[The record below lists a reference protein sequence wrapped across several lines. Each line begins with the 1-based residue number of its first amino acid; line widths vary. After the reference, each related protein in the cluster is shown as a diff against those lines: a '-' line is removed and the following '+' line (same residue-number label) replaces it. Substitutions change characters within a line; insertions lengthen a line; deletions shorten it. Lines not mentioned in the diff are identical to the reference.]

1 MYTSCTNHLKYEAMT
16 VEEAITFLDN
26 LVYEQTEKHLTR
38 LQQSIIKGVVGGL
51 TYQEIQ
57 QNDPIARGYTVGY
70 LGRYVGYNLWKDL
83 TKVLKQAEIIETEE
97 RVVGANL
104 WDCMMRAVQKGT
116 QPAKSVDPIL
126 QKLLQMHY
134 RIREHLVST
143 EYSDTYLAEDEHLPD
158 RPLCLVKRLK
168 SQSERTSYLFDRETE
183 VLYRLGKHDRIPELL
198 ARFEEDGYFYLVYQ
212 FIEGQPL
219 YQELIEGQPW
229 EEHQVIAL
237 LKDILEVLV
246 FVHKKNVIHRDV
258 HPQNLIRRTSDNKIV
273 LIDFGSVKEISNSQN
288 NIGQTK
294 SRGGTQQDYIPPE
307 QSMGTPK
314 FCSDIYAVGII
325 GIQALTG
332 MRPKQLRVDNL
343 GNLIW
348 QKNAIVTPE
357 FARVLDQ
364 MVLYAFPQRYPSA
377 TEALQALQNL
387 SVDPSATLRAG
398 I

>member
-1 MYTSCTNHLKYEAMT
+1 MCSCTSKLSHETMT
-16 VEEAITFLDN
+16 VEEAIICLDD
-26 LVYEQTEKHLTR
+26 LVYEQTQKR
-38 LQQSIIKGVVGGL
+38 LKPLQKAIIQGVIEGL
-51 TYQEIQ
+51 TYKEIKE
-57 QNDPIARGYTVGY
+57 NYPIARNYTVGY
-70 LGRYVGYNLWKDL
+70 LGRYVGYNLWKDI
-83 TKVLKQAEIIETEE
+83 TKVLKQAEIIEPEE

-104 WDCMMRAVQKGT
+104 WDCMMRTLQQGT
-116 QPAKSVDPIL
+116 QPRKPADPIL
-126 QKLLQMHY
+126 EKLLRMRY

-143 EYSDTYLAEDEHLPD
+143 DYSDTYLAEDENLPD

-168 SQSERTSYLFDRETE
+168 SQSDRTSHLFDRETR
-183 VLYRLGKHDRIPELL
+183 VLYRLGQHDRIPELL

-212 FIEGQPL
+212 FVEGQPL

-229 EEHQVIAL
+229 EEPQVIAL

-246 FVHKKNVIHRDV
+246 FVHKQDVIHRDV
-258 HPQNLIRRTSDNKIV
+258 HPQNLIRRASDSKIV
-273 LIDFGSVKEISNSQN
+273 LIDFGAVKEINASQN
-288 NIGQTK
+288 SSGQTR

-307 QSMGTPK
+307 QAIGSPK

-348 QKNAIVTPE
+348 QKNATVTPE

-377 TEALQALQNL
+377 TEAMLALQQL
-387 SVDPSATLRAG
+387 TVDS
-398 I
+398 

>member
-1 MYTSCTNHLKYEAMT
+1 MRGSCTNHLKYETMT
-16 VEEAITFLDN
+16 VEEAIIFLDN
-26 LVYEQTEKHLTR
+26 LVYEQTEKHLSR
-38 LQQSIIKGVVGGL
+38 LQQSIIRGVVGGL

-70 LGRYVGYNLWKDL
+70 LGRYVGYNLWKYL
-83 TKVLKQAEIIETEE
+83 TKVLRQAGILGEEE

-104 WDCMMRAVQKGT
+104 WDCIMRSVQKGT
-116 QPAKSVDPIL
+116 QPANSVDPIL
-126 QKLLQMHY
+126 QKLLRMRY

-143 EYSDTYLAEDEHLPD
+143 EYSDTYLAEDENLPD

-168 SQSERTSYLFDRETE
+168 SQSEKTSHLFALETR
-183 VLYRLGKHDRIPELL
+183 VLYRLGQHDRIPELL
-198 ARFEEDGYFYLVYQ
+198 ARFEEDGYFYLVSQ

-229 EEHQVIAL
+229 EEAQVIAL

-246 FVHKKNVIHRDV
+246 FVHKQDVIHRDV

-273 LIDFGSVKEISNSQN
+273 LIDFGAVKEINTSQN
-288 NIGQTK
+288 SIGQTK
-294 SRGGTQQDYIPPE
+294 SHGGTQQDYIPPE
-307 QSMGTPK
+307 QAIGSPK
-314 FCSDIYAVGII
+314 LCSDIYAVGII

-348 QKNAIVTPE
+348 QKNATVTPE
-357 FARVLDQ
+357 LARVLDK

-377 TEALQALQNL
+377 IEALQALQNL
-387 SVDPSATLRAG
+387 GVS
-398 I
+398 

>member
-1 MYTSCTNHLKYEAMT
+1 MVSLSRISLKHEMMTPDEASN
-16 VEEAITFLDN
+16 FLDN
-26 LVYEQTEKHLTR
+26 LVSQQTGEHLSR
-38 LQQSIIKGVVGGL
+38 LEQSIIQGVL
-51 TYQEIQ
+51 QSWTYKEIKE
-57 QNDPIARGYTVGY
+57 NDPIAHYYTVGF
-70 LGRYVGYNLWKDL
+70 LGRYVGYNLWKKL
-83 TKVLKQAEIIETEE
+83 TKVLRQAGIISQEE
-97 RVVGANL
+97 KVVGANL
-104 WDCMMRAVQKGT
+104 WDCIMRSVQKGT

-126 QKLLQMHY
+126 QKLLRMRY

-143 EYSDTYLAEDEHLPD
+143 EYSNTYLAEDENLPD

-168 SQSERTSYLFDRETE
+168 TQSERTSQLFDRETR
-183 VLYRLGKHDRIPELL
+183 VVYRLGKHDRIPELL
-198 ARFEEDGYFYLVYQ
+198 ARFEEDGYFYLVSQ

-246 FVHKKNVIHRDV
+246 FVHKQDVIHRDV
-258 HPQNLIRRTSDNKIV
+258 HPQNLIRRTSDGKIV
-273 LIDFGSVKEISNSQN
+273 LIDFGAVKEINTSQN
-288 NIGQTK
+288 SIGQTK
-294 SRGGTQQDYIPPE
+294 SCGGTQQDYIPPE
-307 QSMGTPK
+307 QAIGSPK
-314 FCSDIYAVGII
+314 LCSDIYAVGLI

-348 QKNAIVTPE
+348 QKNATVTPE

-387 SVDPSATLRAG
+387 GVSSH
-398 I
+398 

>member
-1 MYTSCTNHLKYEAMT
+1 MT
-16 VEEAITFLDN
+16 VEEAIIFLDN
-26 LVYEQTEKHLTR
+26 LVYEQTQKRLTR
-38 LQQSIIKGVVGGL
+38 LQQAIIRGVVEGL
-51 TYQEIQ
+51 TYQEIKE
-57 QNDPIARGYTVGY
+57 NDPIASGYTVGY
-70 LGRYVGYNLWKDL
+70 LGRYVGYNLWKDI
-83 TKVLKQAEIIETEE
+83 TKVLRQAGIIEPEE

-104 WDCMMRAVQKGT
+104 WDCMIRTVQQGT
-116 QPAKSVDPIL
+116 QPAKPFDPIL
-126 QKLLQMHY
+126 EKLLRMRY
-134 RIREHLVST
+134 RIKEHLVST
-143 EYSDTYLAEDEHLPD
+143 EYSDTYLAEDENLPD

-168 SQSERTSYLFDRETE
+168 SQSERTSYLFNRETE

-198 ARFEEDGYFYLVYQ
+198 ARFEEGGYFYLVYQ

-219 YQELIEGQPW
+219 YQELIDGQPW
-229 EEHQVIAL
+229 EEPQVIAL

-288 NIGQTK
+288 NTGQTK
-294 SRGGTQQDYIPPE
+294 SHGGTQQDYIPPE

-348 QKNAIVTPE
+348 QKNATVTPE
-357 FARVLDQ
+357 LARILDQ

-377 TEALQALQNL
+377 TEALEALQNL
-387 SVDPSATLRAG
+387 SVVSS
-398 I
+398 

>member
-1 MYTSCTNHLKYEAMT
+1 MT
-16 VEEAITFLDN
+16 VEEAILVLDN
-26 LVYEQTEKHLTR
+26 LVYKQTEKRLSR
-38 LQQSIIKGVVGGL
+38 LQQSIILGVVEGL
-51 TYQEIQ
+51 TYKEIKE
-57 QNDPIARGYTVGY
+57 NDPIARGYSVGY

-83 TKVLKQAEIIETEE
+83 TKVLKQAEIIEPEE

-104 WDCMMRAVQKGT
+104 WDCMMRTLQKGAQSDNT
-116 QPAKSVDPIL
+116 FPPPL
-126 QKLLQMHY
+126 EKLLRMRY

-143 EYSDTYLAEDEHLPD
+143 EYSDTYLAEDENLPD

-168 SQSERTSYLFDRETE
+168 SQSEKTSQLFDRETR
-183 VLYRLGKHDRIPELL
+183 VLYRLGQHDRIPELL

-229 EEHQVIAL
+229 EEPQVIAL

-246 FVHKKNVIHRDV
+246 FVHKQNVIHRDV
-258 HPQNLIRRTSDNKIV
+258 HPQNLIRRTSDSKIV
-273 LIDFGSVKEISNSQN
+273 LIDFGAVKEINTSQN
-288 NIGQTK
+288 STDQTQ
-294 SRGGTQQDYIPPE
+294 SRGGGTQQEYIPPE
-307 QSMGTPK
+307 QAIGAPK

-348 QKNAIVTPE
+348 QKYATVTPE
-357 FARVLDQ
+357 FASILEQ

-377 TEALQALQNL
+377 TEAMIALQQL
-387 SVDPSATLRAG
+387 TVDS
-398 I
+398 

>member
-1 MYTSCTNHLKYEAMT
+1 MT
-16 VEEAITFLDN
+16 VEEAINFLDN
-26 LVYEQTEKHLTR
+26 LVYEQTQKRLTR
-38 LQQSIIKGVVGGL
+38 LQQSIARGVLGGL

-83 TKVLKQAEIIETEE
+83 TKVLKQAGIIEAEE

-104 WDCMMRAVQKGT
+104 WDCIIRGVQKGT
-116 QPAKSVDPIL
+116 QPAQSLDPIL
-126 QKLLQMHY
+126 GQLLRMRY
-134 RIREHLVST
+134 RIREHLAST
-143 EYSDTYLAEDEHLPD
+143 EYSDTYLAEDENLPD

-168 SQSERTSYLFDRETE
+168 SQSDRTSQLFDRETR
-183 VLYRLGKHDRIPELL
+183 VLYRLGQHDRIPELL

-212 FIEGQPL
+212 FIEGEPL
-219 YQELIEGQPW
+219 YQELIESQPW
-229 EEHQVIAL
+229 EEHRVIAL
-237 LKDILEVLV
+237 LKDILEVLA
-246 FVHKKNVIHRDV
+246 FVHKQNVIHRDI
-258 HPQNLIRRTSDNKIV
+258 HPQNLIRRASDGKIV
-273 LIDFGSVKEISNSQN
+273 LIDFGAVKEINISQN
-288 NIGQTK
+288 STGQTR

-307 QSMGTPK
+307 QAIGSPK

-332 MRPKQLRVDNL
+332 MRPKQLKVDNL

-348 QKNAIVTPE
+348 QKNATVTPE

-377 TEALQALQNL
+377 TEAMLALQNL
-387 SVDPSATLRAG
+387 VISY
-398 I
+398 

>member
-1 MYTSCTNHLKYEAMT
+1 MT
-16 VEEAITFLDN
+16 VEEAIIFLDN
-26 LVYEQTEKHLTR
+26 LVYEQTKKHLSR
-38 LQQSIIKGVVGGL
+38 LQQSIIRGVVGGL
-51 TYQEIQ
+51 TYQQIQ
-57 QNDPIARGYTVGY
+57 QDDPIARGYTVGY

-83 TKVLKQAEIIETEE
+83 TKLLKQAEIIGQEE

-104 WDCMMRAVQKGT
+104 WDCIMRAVEKGT
-116 QPAKSVDPIL
+116 QPVKSVNVFL
-126 QKLLQMHY
+126 QKLLRMRY

-143 EYSDTYLAEDEHLPD
+143 DYSDTYLAEDENLPD

-168 SQSERTSYLFDRETE
+168 SQSQRTSHLFDRETR
-183 VLYRLGKHDRIPELL
+183 VLYRLGQHDRIPELL

-229 EEHQVIAL
+229 EEPQVIAL

-246 FVHKKNVIHRDV
+246 FVHQQDVIHRDV
-258 HPQNLIRRTSDNKIV
+258 HPQNLIRRTSDHKIV
-273 LIDFGSVKEISNSQN
+273 LIDFGAVKEINTSQSGT
-288 NIGQTK
+288 GQTR

-307 QSMGTPK
+307 QAIGSPK

-332 MRPKQLRVDNL
+332 MRPKQLKVDNL

-348 QKNAIVTPE
+348 LQNATVTPE
-357 FARVLDQ
+357 LARVLDQ

-377 TEALQALQNL
+377 TEALEALQKL
-387 SVDPSATLRAG
+387 EVSSQ
-398 I
+398 

>member
-1 MYTSCTNHLKYEAMT
+1 MKPMT

-26 LVYEQTEKHLTR
+26 LVYQQTEKNLSR
-38 LQQSIIKGVVGGL
+38 LQQSIIKGVLTGL

-70 LGRYVGYNLWKDL
+70 LGRYVGYKLWKDL
-83 TKVLKQAEIIETEE
+83 TKVLKQAEIIRPEE

-104 WDCMMRAVQKGT
+104 WDCIMRSLEKGT
-116 QPAKSVDPIL
+116 KPVKSVDPIL
-126 QKLLQMHY
+126 QRLLRMRY

-143 EYSDTYLAEDEHLPD
+143 EYSDTYLAEDENLPD

-168 SQSERTSYLFDRETE
+168 SQSEKTSKLFDLETR
-183 VLYRLGKHDRIPELL
+183 VLYRLGQHDRIPELL

-229 EEHQVIAL
+229 KEHQVIAL

-246 FVHKKNVIHRDV
+246 FVHKENVIHRDL
-258 HPQNLIRRTSDNKIV
+258 HPQNLIKRSPDNKIV
-273 LIDFGSVKEISNSQN
+273 LIDFGAVKEINTSQN
-288 NIGQTK
+288 SNGQTK
-294 SRGGTQQDYIPPE
+294 SRGGGTHQEYIPPE
-307 QSMGTPK
+307 QAIGAPK

-332 MRPKQLRVDNL
+332 MRPKQLKVDNL

-348 QKNAIVTPE
+348 QKNATVTPE
-357 FARVLDQ
+357 LASILDQ
-364 MVLYAFPQRYPSA
+364 MVLYSFPQRYQSA
-377 TEALQALQNL
+377 TEALEAVQNL
-387 SVDPSATLRAG
+387 VCSH
-398 I
+398 

>member
-1 MYTSCTNHLKYEAMT
+1 MT
-16 VEEAITFLDN
+16 VEEAILVLDN
-26 LVYEQTEKHLTR
+26 LVCEQTEKR
-38 LQQSIIKGVVGGL
+38 LKPLQKAIIQGVVEGL
-51 TYQEIQ
+51 TYQEIKE
-57 QNDPIARGYTVGY
+57 NYPIARGYSVGY

-83 TKVLKQAEIIETEE
+83 TKVLKQAGIIEPEE

-104 WDCMMRAVQKGT
+104 WDCMMRTVQKDPKP
-116 QPAKSVDPIL
+116 PAKSVDPIL
-126 QKLLQMHY
+126 EKLLRMRY

-143 EYSDTYLAEDEHLPD
+143 EYSDTYLAEDENLPD

-168 SQSERTSYLFDRETE
+168 SQSEKTSKLFDIETR
-183 VLYRLGKHDRIPELL
+183 VLSRLGKHDRIPELL

-229 EEHQVIAL
+229 EEERVIGL

-246 FVHKKNVIHRDV
+246 FVHKQNVIHRDL
-258 HPQNLIRRTSDNKIV
+258 HPQNLIKRASDGKIV
-273 LIDFGSVKEISNSQN
+273 LIDFGAVKEINTSQN
-288 NIGQTK
+288 SNGQTK
-294 SRGGTQQDYIPPE
+294 SRGGTQQEYIPPE
-307 QSMGTPK
+307 QAIGAPK

-332 MRPKQLRVDNL
+332 MRPKQLKVDNL

-348 QKNAIVTPE
+348 QKNATVTPQ
-357 FARVLDQ
+357 FASILDQ

-377 TEALQALQNL
+377 TETWEALQQLT
-387 SVDPSATLRAG
+387 VDS
-398 I
+398 

>member
-1 MYTSCTNHLKYEAMT
+1 MVSLSTISLKHEMMTPDEASN
-16 VEEAITFLDN
+16 FLDN
-26 LVYEQTEKHLTR
+26 LVSQQTGEHLTR
-38 LQQSIIKGVVGGL
+38 LQQSIIRGVL
-51 TYQEIQ
+51 QSWTYKEIQ
-57 QNDPIARGYTVGY
+57 ENDPIARGYTVGY
-70 LGRYVGYNLWKDL
+70 LGRYVGYNLWKEL
-83 TKVLKQAEIIETEE
+83 TKVLRQAEILGQEE

-104 WDCMMRAVQKGT
+104 WDCIMRAVQQGT

-126 QKLLQMHY
+126 QKLLRMRY

-143 EYSDTYLAEDEHLPD
+143 EYSNTYLAEDENLPD

-168 SQSERTSYLFDRETE
+168 SQSERTRQLFDRETRL
-183 VLYRLGKHDRIPELL
+183 LYRLGQHDLIPELL
-198 ARFEEDGYFYLVYQ
+198 ARFEENGYFYLVYQ

-219 YQELIEGQPW
+219 YQELIQGQPW

-246 FVHKKNVIHRDV
+246 FVHKENVIHRDL
-258 HPQNLIRRTSDNKIV
+258 HPQNLIRRTSDGKIV
-273 LIDFGSVKEISNSQN
+273 LIDFGAVKEINTSQN
-288 NIGQTK
+288 SIGQTK
-294 SRGGTQQDYIPPE
+294 SCGGTQQDYIPPE
-307 QSMGTPK
+307 QAIGSPK
-314 FCSDIYAVGII
+314 LCSDIYAVGLI

-348 QKNAIVTPE
+348 QNKATVTPE
-357 FARVLDQ
+357 LASVLDK

-387 SVDPSATLRAG
+387 GVSSH
-398 I
+398 

>member
-1 MYTSCTNHLKYEAMT
+1 MT
-16 VEEAITFLDN
+16 VEEAIICLDD
-26 LVYEQTEKHLTR
+26 LVYEQTQKR
-38 LQQSIIKGVVGGL
+38 LKPLQKAIIQGVIEGL
-51 TYQEIQ
+51 TYKEIKE
-57 QNDPIARGYTVGY
+57 NYPIARNYTVGY
-70 LGRYVGYNLWKDL
+70 LGRYVGYNLWKDI
-83 TKVLKQAEIIETEE
+83 TKVLKQAEIIEPEE

-104 WDCMMRAVQKGT
+104 WDCMMRTLQQGT
-116 QPAKSVDPIL
+116 QPRKPADPIL
-126 QKLLQMHY
+126 EKLLRMRY

-143 EYSDTYLAEDEHLPD
+143 DYSDTYLAEDENLPD

-168 SQSERTSYLFDRETE
+168 SQSDRTSHLFDRETR
-183 VLYRLGKHDRIPELL
+183 VLYRLGQHDRIPELL

-212 FIEGQPL
+212 FVEGQPL

-229 EEHQVIAL
+229 EEPQVIAL

-246 FVHKKNVIHRDV
+246 FVHKQDVIHRDV
-258 HPQNLIRRTSDNKIV
+258 HPQNLIRRASDSKIV
-273 LIDFGSVKEISNSQN
+273 LIDFGAVKEINASQN
-288 NIGQTK
+288 SSGQTR

-307 QSMGTPK
+307 QAIGSPK

-348 QKNAIVTPE
+348 QKNATVTPE

-377 TEALQALQNL
+377 TEAMLALQQL
-387 SVDPSATLRAG
+387 TVDS
-398 I
+398 

>member
-1 MYTSCTNHLKYEAMT
+1 MT
-16 VEEAITFLDN
+16 VEEAILVLDN
-26 LVYEQTEKHLTR
+26 LVYKQTEKRLSR
-38 LQQSIIKGVVGGL
+38 LQQSIILGVVEGL
-51 TYQEIQ
+51 TYKEIKE
-57 QNDPIARGYTVGY
+57 NDPIARGYSVGY

-83 TKVLKQAEIIETEE
+83 TKVLKQAEIIEPEE

-104 WDCMMRAVQKGT
+104 WDCMMRTLQKGAQSDNT
-116 QPAKSVDPIL
+116 FPPPL
-126 QKLLQMHY
+126 EKLLRMRY

-143 EYSDTYLAEDEHLPD
+143 EYSDTYLAEDENLPD

-168 SQSERTSYLFDRETE
+168 SQSEKTSQLFDRETR
-183 VLYRLGKHDRIPELL
+183 VLYRLGQHDRIPELL

-229 EEHQVIAL
+229 EEPQVIAL

-246 FVHKKNVIHRDV
+246 FVHKQNVIHRDV
-258 HPQNLIRRTSDNKIV
+258 HPQNLIRRTSDSKIV
-273 LIDFGSVKEISNSQN
+273 LIDFGAVKEINTSQN
-288 NIGQTK
+288 STDQTQ
-294 SRGGTQQDYIPPE
+294 SRGGGTQQEYIPPE
-307 QSMGTPK
+307 QAIGAPK

-348 QKNAIVTPE
+348 QKYATVTPE
-357 FARVLDQ
+357 FASILEQ

-377 TEALQALQNL
+377 TEAMIALQQL
-387 SVDPSATLRAG
+387 TVDC
-398 I
+398 

>member
-1 MYTSCTNHLKYEAMT
+1 MT
-16 VEEAITFLDN
+16 VEEAINFLDN
-26 LVYEQTEKHLTR
+26 LVYEQTQKRLTR
-38 LQQSIIKGVVGGL
+38 LQQSIARGVLGGL

-70 LGRYVGYNLWKDL
+70 LARYVGYNLWKDL
-83 TKVLKQAEIIETEE
+83 TKVLKQAGIIEPEE

-104 WDCMMRAVQKGT
+104 WDCIIRGVQKDT
-116 QPAKSVDPIL
+116 QPAKSLDPIL
-126 QKLLQMHY
+126 GQLLRMRY
-134 RIREHLVST
+134 RIREHLAST
-143 EYSDTYLAEDEHLPD
+143 EYSDTYLAEDENLPD

-168 SQSERTSYLFDRETE
+168 SQSDRTSQLFDRETR

-212 FIEGQPL
+212 FVEGEPL

-229 EEHQVIAL
+229 EEHRVIAL
-237 LKDILEVLV
+237 LKDILEVLA
-246 FVHKKNVIHRDV
+246 FVHKQNVIHRDV
-258 HPQNLIRRTSDNKIV
+258 HPQNLIERASDGKIV
-273 LIDFGSVKEISNSQN
+273 LIDFGAVKEINSSQN
-288 NIGQTK
+288 STGQTR

-307 QSMGTPK
+307 QAIGSPK

-348 QKNAIVTPE
+348 QKNATVTPQ
-357 FARVLDQ
+357 FASILDQ

-377 TEALQALQNL
+377 TEAMVALQQL
-387 SVDPSATLRAG
+387 TVDS
-398 I
+398 

>member
-1 MYTSCTNHLKYEAMT
+1 MVSLSTISLKHEMMTPDEASN
-16 VEEAITFLDN
+16 FLDN
-26 LVYEQTEKHLTR
+26 LVSQQTGEHLSR
-38 LQQSIIKGVVGGL
+38 LEQSIIQGVL
-51 TYQEIQ
+51 QSWTYKEIKE
-57 QNDPIARGYTVGY
+57 NDPIAHYYTVGF
-70 LGRYVGYNLWKDL
+70 LGRYVGYNLWKKL
-83 TKVLKQAEIIETEE
+83 TKVLRQAGIISQEE
-97 RVVGANL
+97 KVVGANL
-104 WDCMMRAVQKGT
+104 WDCIMRSVQKRT
-116 QPAKSVDPIL
+116 QPANSVDPML
-126 QKLLQMHY
+126 QKLLRMRY

-143 EYSDTYLAEDEHLPD
+143 EYSNTYLAEDENLPD

-168 SQSERTSYLFDRETE
+168 SQSERTSQLFDRETR
-183 VLYRLGKHDRIPELL
+183 VLYRLGQHDRIPELL

-246 FVHKKNVIHRDV
+246 FVHKENVIHRDL
-258 HPQNLIRRTSDNKIV
+258 HPQNLIRRTSDGKIV
-273 LIDFGSVKEISNSQN
+273 LIDFGAVKEINTSHNST
-288 NIGQTK
+288 GQTR

-307 QSMGTPK
+307 QAIGSPK

-332 MRPKQLRVDNL
+332 MQPKQLRVDNL

-348 QKNAIVTPE
+348 QNNATVTPE
-357 FARVLDQ
+357 LASVLDK

-377 TEALQALQNL
+377 TEALQALQKL
-387 SVDPSATLRAG
+387 GVSSH
-398 I
+398 

>member
-1 MYTSCTNHLKYEAMT
+1 MT
-16 VEEAITFLDN
+16 VEEAIIFLDN
-26 LVYEQTEKHLTR
+26 LVYEQTEKRLTR
-38 LQQSIIKGVVGGL
+38 LQQAIIRGVVEGL
-51 TYQEIQ
+51 TYQEIKE
-57 QNDPIARGYTVGY
+57 NDPIARGYTVCY

-83 TKVLKQAEIIETEE
+83 TKVLKQAEIIGQEE

-104 WDCMMRAVQKGT
+104 WDCIMRTVQKGT
-116 QPAKSVDPIL
+116 PPAKSADPIL
-126 QKLLQMHY
+126 QKLLRMRY

-143 EYSDTYLAEDEHLPD
+143 EYSDTYLAEDENLPD

-168 SQSERTSYLFDRETE
+168 SQSEKTSKLFDIETR
-183 VLYRLGKHDRIPELL
+183 VLYRLGQNDRIPELL

-212 FIEGQPL
+212 FIEGQPI

-246 FVHKKNVIHRDV
+246 FVHKQNVIHRDL
-258 HPQNLIRRTSDNKIV
+258 HPQNLIRRASDGKIV
-273 LIDFGSVKEISNSQN
+273 LIDFGAVKEINTSENS
-288 NIGQTK
+288 IGQTK
-294 SRGGTQQDYIPPE
+294 SRGGGTQQEYIPPE
-307 QSMGTPK
+307 QAIGSPK

-348 QKNAIVTPE
+348 QKNATVTPE

-377 TEALQALQNL
+377 TEAMLALQQL
-387 SVDPSATLRAG
+387 GVSSH
-398 I
+398 

>member
-1 MYTSCTNHLKYEAMT
+1 MT
-16 VEEAITFLDN
+16 VEEAINFLDN
-26 LVYEQTEKHLTR
+26 LVYEQTQKRLTR
-38 LQQSIIKGVVGGL
+38 LQQSIARGVLGGL

-70 LGRYVGYNLWKDL
+70 LARYVGYNLWKDL
-83 TKVLKQAEIIETEE
+83 TKVLKQAGIIEPEE

-104 WDCMMRAVQKGT
+104 WDCIIRGVQKGT
-116 QPAKSVDPIL
+116 QPAKSLDPIL
-126 QKLLQMHY
+126 GQLLRMRY
-134 RIREHLVST
+134 RIREHLAST
-143 EYSDTYLAEDEHLPD
+143 EYSDTYLAEDENLPD
-158 RPLCLVKRLK
+158 RLLCLVKRLK
-168 SQSERTSYLFDRETE
+168 SQSDRTSQLFDRETR

-212 FIEGQPL
+212 FIEGEPL

-229 EEHQVIAL
+229 EEQRVIAL
-237 LKDILEVLV
+237 LKDILEVLA
-246 FVHKKNVIHRDV
+246 FVHKQNVIHRDV
-258 HPQNLIRRTSDNKIV
+258 HPQNLIERASDGKIV
-273 LIDFGSVKEISNSQN
+273 LIDFGAVKEINTSENST
-288 NIGQTK
+288 GQTR

-307 QSMGTPK
+307 QAIGSPK

-348 QKNAIVTPE
+348 QKYATVTPE
-357 FARVLDQ
+357 FASILEQ

-377 TEALQALQNL
+377 TEAMLALQQL
-387 SVDPSATLRAG
+387 TVDS
-398 I
+398 

>member
-1 MYTSCTNHLKYEAMT
+1 MT
-16 VEEAITFLDN
+16 VEEAIIFLDN
-26 LVYEQTEKHLTR
+26 LVYEQTEKHLSR
-38 LQQSIIKGVVGGL
+38 LQQSIIRGVVGGL

-83 TKVLKQAEIIETEE
+83 TKVLKQAEIIGQEE

-104 WDCMMRAVQKGT
+104 WDCIMRAVQKGT
-116 QPAKSVDPIL
+116 QPANSVDPML
-126 QKLLQMHY
+126 QKLLRMRY
-134 RIREHLVST
+134 RIREHLVNT
-143 EYSDTYLAEDEHLPD
+143 EYSDTYLAEDENLPD

-168 SQSERTSYLFDRETE
+168 SQSERTSQLFDRETR
-183 VLYRLGKHDRIPELL
+183 VLYRLGQHDRIPELL
-198 ARFEEDGYFYLVYQ
+198 ARFEENGYFYLVYQ

-246 FVHKKNVIHRDV
+246 FVHKQDVIHRDV
-258 HPQNLIRRTSDNKIV
+258 HPQNLIRRTSDNKMV
-273 LIDFGSVKEISNSQN
+273 LIDFGAVKEINTSQN
-288 NIGQTK
+288 SIGQTK

-307 QSMGTPK
+307 QAIGSPK
-314 FCSDIYAVGII
+314 LCSDIYAVGLM

-348 QKNAIVTPE
+348 QKNATVTPE
-357 FARVLDQ
+357 LACVLDQ

-377 TEALQALQNL
+377 TEALEALQNL
-387 SVDPSATLRAG
+387 GVS
-398 I
+398 

>member
-1 MYTSCTNHLKYEAMT
+1 MRGPSTNHLKYEAMT
-16 VEEAITFLDN
+16 VEEAIIFLDN
-26 LVYEQTEKHLTR
+26 LVYEQTKKHLTR
-38 LQQSIIKGVVGGL
+38 LQQSIIRGVVGGL
-51 TYQEIQ
+51 TYQQIQ
-57 QNDPIARGYTVGY
+57 QDDPIARGYTVGY

-83 TKVLKQAEIIETEE
+83 TKVLKQAEIIGQEE

-104 WDCMMRAVQKGT
+104 WDCIMRAVEKGT
-116 QPAKSVDPIL
+116 QPVKSVNVFL
-126 QKLLQMHY
+126 QKLLRMRY

-143 EYSDTYLAEDEHLPD
+143 DYSDTYLAEDENLPD

-168 SQSERTSYLFDRETE
+168 SQSQRTSHLFDRETR
-183 VLYRLGKHDRIPELL
+183 VLYRLGQHDRIPELL

-229 EEHQVIAL
+229 EEPQVIAL

-246 FVHKKNVIHRDV
+246 FVHQQDVIHRDV
-258 HPQNLIRRTSDNKIV
+258 HPQNLIRRTSDHKIV
-273 LIDFGSVKEISNSQN
+273 LIDFGAVKEINTSQSGT
-288 NIGQTK
+288 GQTR

-307 QSMGTPK
+307 QAIGSPK

-332 MRPKQLRVDNL
+332 MRPKQLKVDNL

-348 QKNAIVTPE
+348 LQNATVTPE
-357 FARVLDQ
+357 LARVLDQ

-377 TEALQALQNL
+377 TEALEALQKL
-387 SVDPSATLRAG
+387 EVSSQ
-398 I
+398 

>member
-1 MYTSCTNHLKYEAMT
+1 MVSLSTISLKHETMT
-16 VEEAITFLDN
+16 VEEAIIILDN
-26 LVYEQTEKHLTR
+26 LVYEQTEKHLSR
-38 LQQSIIKGVVGGL
+38 LQQSIIRGVVEGL

-83 TKVLKQAEIIETEE
+83 TKVLRQAEIIGQEE

-104 WDCMMRAVQKGT
+104 WDCIMRAVQKGT
-116 QPAKSVDPIL
+116 QPANSGDPML
-126 QKLLQMHY
+126 QKLLRMRY
-134 RIREHLVST
+134 RIREHLVNT
-143 EYSDTYLAEDEHLPD
+143 EYSDTYLAEDENLPD
-158 RPLCLVKRLK
+158 RPFCLVKRLK
-168 SQSERTSYLFDRETE
+168 SQSERTSQLFERETR
-183 VLYRLGKHDRIPELL
+183 VLYRLGQHDRIPELL
-198 ARFEEDGYFYLVYQ
+198 ARFEEDGYFYLVNQ

-219 YQELIEGQPW
+219 YQELIEGKPW

-246 FVHKKNVIHRDV
+246 FVHKQDVIHRDV
-258 HPQNLIRRTSDNKIV
+258 HPQNLIRRTSDGKIV
-273 LIDFGSVKEISNSQN
+273 LIDFGAVKEINTSQN
-288 NIGQTK
+288 STGQTK

-307 QSMGTPK
+307 QAIGSPK

-348 QKNAIVTPE
+348 QKNATVTPE
-357 FARVLDQ
+357 LARVLDQ

-377 TEALQALQNL
+377 TEALEALQNL
-387 SVDPSATLRAG
+387 EVSS
-398 I
+398 

>member
-1 MYTSCTNHLKYEAMT
+1 MRSSCTNHLKYEAMT
-16 VEEAITFLDN
+16 VEEAIIFLDN
-26 LVYEQTEKHLTR
+26 LVYEQTEKHLSR

-83 TKVLKQAEIIETEE
+83 TKVLKQAGIIEAEE

-104 WDCMMRAVQKGT
+104 WDCIIRGVQKGT
-116 QPAKSVDPIL
+116 QPAQSLDPIL
-126 QKLLQMHY
+126 GQLLRMRY
-134 RIREHLVST
+134 RIREHLAST
-143 EYSDTYLAEDEHLPD
+143 EYSDTYLAEDENLPD

-168 SQSERTSYLFDRETE
+168 SQSDRTSQLFDRETR
-183 VLYRLGKHDRIPELL
+183 VLYRLGQHDRIPELL

-212 FIEGQPL
+212 FIEGQPI

-229 EEHQVIAL
+229 EEQRVIAL
-237 LKDILEVLV
+237 LKDILEVLA
-246 FVHKKNVIHRDV
+246 FVHKQNVIHRDI
-258 HPQNLIRRTSDNKIV
+258 HPQNLIRRASDSKIV
-273 LIDFGSVKEISNSQN
+273 LIDFGAVKEINISQN
-288 NIGQTK
+288 STGQTR

-307 QSMGTPK
+307 QAIGSPK

-332 MRPKQLRVDNL
+332 MRPKQLKVDNL

-348 QKNAIVTPE
+348 QKNATVTPE
-357 FARVLDQ
+357 FASILDQ

-377 TEALQALQNL
+377 TEAMLALQNL
-387 SVDPSATLRAG
+387 VISY
-398 I
+398 

>member
-1 MYTSCTNHLKYEAMT
+1 MRGSCTNHLTPETMT
-16 VEEAITFLDN
+16 VEEAIIFLDD

-38 LQQSIIKGVVGGL
+38 LQQSIIKGVLGGL
-51 TYQEIQ
+51 TYKEIQ
-57 QNDPIARGYTVGY
+57 QNDPIARGYTVCY

-83 TKVLKQAEIIETEE
+83 TKVLKQAGIIETEE

-104 WDCMMRAVQKGT
+104 WDCMMRAVEKGT
-116 QPAKSVDPIL
+116 QPAKSVNVFL
-126 QKLLQMHY
+126 QKLLRMRY

-143 EYSDTYLAEDEHLPD
+143 EYSDTYLAEDENLPD

-168 SQSERTSYLFDRETE
+168 NQCERTSQLFDRETR

-246 FVHKKNVIHRDV
+246 FVHKQDVIHRDV
-258 HPQNLIRRTSDNKIV
+258 HPQNLIRRTSDSKIV
-273 LIDFGSVKEISNSQN
+273 LIDFGAVKEINTSQN
-288 NIGQTK
+288 STGQTK

-307 QSMGTPK
+307 QAIGSPK

-332 MRPKQLRVDNL
+332 MQPKQLRVDNL

-348 QKNAIVTPE
+348 QKNATVTPGL
-357 FARVLDQ
+357 ARVLDQ

-377 TEALQALQNL
+377 TEALEALQNL
-387 SVDPSATLRAG
+387 G
-398 I
+398 K

>member
-1 MYTSCTNHLKYEAMT
+1 MKPMT
-16 VEEAITFLDN
+16 VEEAIIFLDN
-26 LVYEQTEKHLTR
+26 LVCEQTEKHLSR
-38 LQQSIIKGVVGGL
+38 LQQSIIKGVAAGL

-83 TKVLKQAEIIETEE
+83 TKVLKQAEIIGQEE

-104 WDCMMRAVQKGT
+104 WDCIMRAVEKGT

-126 QKLLQMHY
+126 QKLLRMRY

-143 EYSDTYLAEDEHLPD
+143 EYSDTYLAEDENLPD

-168 SQSERTSYLFDRETE
+168 SQSERTSYLFDRETQ

-198 ARFEEDGYFYLVYQ
+198 ARFEENGYFYLVYQ
-212 FIEGQPL
+212 FIDGQPL
-219 YQELIEGQPW
+219 YQELIEGKPW
-229 EEHQVIAL
+229 EEPQVIAL

-246 FVHKKNVIHRDV
+246 FVHKQDVIHRDV
-258 HPQNLIRRTSDNKIV
+258 HPQNLIRRASDRKMV

-288 NIGQTK
+288 NTGQTK
-294 SRGGTQQDYIPPE
+294 SCGGTQKDYIPPE
-307 QSMGTPK
+307 QAIGTPK

-332 MRPKQLRVDNL
+332 MRPKQFKFDSL

-348 QKNAIVTPE
+348 QKNATVTPE
-357 FARVLDQ
+357 FARVLNQ

-377 TEALQALQNL
+377 TEALEALQQL
-387 SVDPSATLRAG
+387 TIDS
-398 I
+398 

>member
-1 MYTSCTNHLKYEAMT
+1 MRGSCTNHLKYEAMT
-16 VEEAITFLDN
+16 VEEAIIFLDN
-26 LVYEQTEKHLTR
+26 LVYEQTEKHLSR
-38 LQQSIIKGVVGGL
+38 LQQSIIRGVVGGL

-70 LGRYVGYNLWKDL
+70 LGRYVGYNLWKEL
-83 TKVLKQAEIIETEE
+83 TKVLRQAEILGQEE

-104 WDCMMRAVQKGT
+104 WDCIMRAVQGT

-126 QKLLQMHY
+126 QKLLRMRY

-143 EYSDTYLAEDEHLPD
+143 EYSDTYLAEDENLPD

-168 SQSERTSYLFDRETE
+168 RQCERTSQLFDRETR
-183 VLYRLGKHDRIPELL
+183 VLYRLGQHDRIPELL

-219 YQELIEGQPW
+219 YQELIDGQPW

-246 FVHKKNVIHRDV
+246 FVHKQDVIHRDV
-258 HPQNLIRRTSDNKIV
+258 HPQNLIRRTSDGKIV
-273 LIDFGSVKEISNSQN
+273 LIDFGAVKEINTSPNS
-288 NIGQTK
+288 IGQTK

-307 QSMGTPK
+307 QAIGSPK
-314 FCSDIYAVGII
+314 LCSDIYAVGLI

-348 QKNAIVTPE
+348 QKNATVTPE
-357 FARVLDQ
+357 LARVLDK

-377 TEALQALQNL
+377 TEALEALQKL
-387 SVDPSATLRAG
+387 GVS
-398 I
+398 

>member
-1 MYTSCTNHLKYEAMT
+1 MVSLSTISLKHEMMTPDEASN
-16 VEEAITFLDN
+16 FLDN
-26 LVYEQTEKHLTR
+26 LVSQQTGEHLSR
-38 LQQSIIKGVVGGL
+38 LEQSIIQGVL
-51 TYQEIQ
+51 QSWTYKEIKE
-57 QNDPIARGYTVGY
+57 NDPIARGYTVGY

-83 TKVLKQAEIIETEE
+83 TKVLKQAEIIGQEE

-104 WDCMMRAVQKGT
+104 WDCIMRSVQKGT
-116 QPAKSVDPIL
+116 QPANSVDPML
-126 QKLLQMHY
+126 QKLLRMRY

-143 EYSDTYLAEDEHLPD
+143 EYSNTYLAEDENLPD

-168 SQSERTSYLFDRETE
+168 SQSERSSQLFDRETRL
-183 VLYRLGKHDRIPELL
+183 LYRLGQHDRIPELL

-246 FVHKKNVIHRDV
+246 FVHKLDVIHRDV
-258 HPQNLIRRTSDNKIV
+258 HPQNLIRRTSDGKIV
-273 LIDFGSVKEISNSQN
+273 LIDFGAVKEINTSQN
-288 NIGQTK
+288 SIGQTK
-294 SRGGTQQDYIPPE
+294 SCGGTQQDYIPPE
-307 QSMGTPK
+307 QAIGSPK
-314 FCSDIYAVGII
+314 LCSDIYAVGLI

-332 MRPKQLRVDNL
+332 MPPKQLRVDNL

-348 QKNAIVTPE
+348 QKNATVTPE

-387 SVDPSATLRAG
+387 GVSSQ
-398 I
+398 